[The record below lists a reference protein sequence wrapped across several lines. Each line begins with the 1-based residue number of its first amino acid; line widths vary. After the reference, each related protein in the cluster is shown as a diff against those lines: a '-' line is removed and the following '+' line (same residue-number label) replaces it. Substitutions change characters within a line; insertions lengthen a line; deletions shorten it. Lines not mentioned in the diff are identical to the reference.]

1 MTSNSA
7 KPNNMPVI
15 IGSLAALMIGSGLI
29 LAYKGYFRSGPRD
42 NRQDATR
49 FTDFAKKAEQTG
61 WQSEAPT
68 ALAEQVK
75 GRIDRDAVQYK
86 DKRFA
91 DLKVRFQTLEQQHK
105 QGKQSNTEYQSA
117 LLALSNTLENLEE
130 ELAPDTKTD
139 TKGVGGVGGDGP
151 PAKKGDRKRRPR
163 ENQN

>member
-7 KPNNMPVI
+7 KPNNTVVI
-15 IGSLAALMIGSGLI
+15 VGAVVALLIGGGAI
-29 LAYKGYFRSGPRD
+29 LSFKGYFSAGPRD
-42 NRQDATR
+42 NRQNATR
-49 FTDFAKKAEQTG
+49 FTEFAKKAEQTG

-68 ALAEQVK
+68 ALAEQVR
-75 GRIDRDAVQYK
+75 GRIDRDSAQYK
-86 DKRFA
+86 DKRFT

-130 ELAPDTKTD
+130 ELAPETKGES
-139 TKGVGGVGGDGP
+139 KGVGGVGGGDGVP
-151 PAKKGDRKRRPR
+151 GKKGVKRRQR

>member
-1 MTSNSA
+1 MMSNSA
-7 KPNNMPVI
+7 KPNNTVVI
-15 IGSLAALMIGSGLI
+15 VGSVVALLIGGGAI
-29 LAYKGYFRSGPRD
+29 LTYKGYFRSAPRD
-42 NRQDATR
+42 NRQNATR
-49 FTDFAKKAEQTG
+49 FTEFAKQAEVTG

-75 GRIDRDAVQYK
+75 VRIDRDSAQYK

-130 ELAPDTKTD
+130 ELAPEIKGD
-139 TKGVGGVGGDGP
+139 TKGVGGGEAFPG
-151 PAKKGDRKRRPR
+151 KKGGKRRQR